1 MVKYG
6 LGARSRRVPCH
17 FPKRM
22 NAVPPCDLSVVIAT
36 RNRQGSLRQT
46 LQTLIA
52 QNARDV
58 RFEIIVVDNGSTD
71 ATRQVTESM
80 ARASVPGRYV
90 LEPATGASQAR
101 NAGLVLARAP
111 IIGFI
116 DDDEDVPANWVSV
129 VHRAFSNN
137 PDVDMIGGRVL
148 PQWQGTPPSW
158 ITPSNRGAVSIIDR
172 GEESFLVDQRRWMC
186 FSGGNMACRQRALDE
201 MGGFSD
207 ACRRS
212 EDREL
217 LLRFL
222 LAGRKAL
229 YVPTMVVIHRID
241 ASRLTKSHFR
251 RWSRIEGSLRA
262 AYRFEEMF
270 TRDGEL
276 RLPPRMPMI
285 LGAPRF
291 LYRQLA
297 REWLHWVRACIARK
311 PAEAFRHETR
321 AIYLWNY
328 IRSRRRIT
336 IPSPPLL
343 PSVAPSVLDEAPT
356 GP

>member
-1 MVKYG
+1 M
-6 LGARSRRVPCH
+6 
-17 FPKRM
+17 
-22 NAVPPCDLSVVIAT
+22 PPCDVSVVVAT
-36 RNRQGSLRQT
+36 RNREGSLRGT
-46 LQTLIA
+46 LQTLVA
-52 QNARDV
+52 QDACGV

-80 ARASVPGRYV
+80 GDAAVRVRYV
-90 LEPATGASQAR
+90 VEPTKGASQAR
-101 NAGLVLARAP
+101 NAGIAIAVAP

-116 DDDEDVPANWVSV
+116 DDDEDVPANWVSEV
-129 VHRAFSNN
+129 NRAFCDH
-137 PDVDMIGGRVL
+137 PDVDIVGGRVL

-172 GEESFLVDQRRWMC
+172 GDEPFSVDRFRWMC
-186 FSGGNMACRQRALDE
+186 FSAGNMACRRRALDE
-201 MGGFSD
+201 VGGFSD
-207 ACRRS
+207 ACPRS

-229 YVPTMVVIHRID
+229 YVPTMVVLHRLD
-241 ASRLTKSHFR
+241 APRLTKSHFR
-251 RWSRIEGSLRA
+251 RWSRMEGSIRA

-276 RLPPRMPMI
+276 RLPPRPPMV

-297 REWLHWVRACIARK
+297 REWLHWARAFIAQR

-328 IRSRRRIT
+328 IRSRRRIV
-336 IPSPPLL
+336 IQSPPPL
-343 PSVAPSVLDEAPT
+343 PSVGPSALEQART

>member
-1 MVKYG
+1 MP
-6 LGARSRRVPCH
+6 R
-17 FPKRM
+17 
-22 NAVPPCDLSVVIAT
+22 CDVSVVVAT
-36 RNRQGSLRQT
+36 RNREGSLRET
-46 LQTLIA
+46 LQTLVA
-52 QNARDV
+52 QDACV

-80 ARASVPGRYV
+80 ADAAVRVRYV
-90 LEPATGASQAR
+90 LEPTKGASQAR
-101 NAGLVLARAP
+101 NAGIAIARAP

-116 DDDEDVPANWVSV
+116 DDDEDVPANWVSEV
-129 VHRAFSNN
+129 YQAFCHN
-137 PDVDMIGGRVL
+137 PGVDIIGGRVL
-148 PQWQGTPPSW
+148 PQWEGTPPSW

-172 GEESFLVDQRRWMC
+172 GDESFLVDRLRWMC
-186 FSGGNMACRQRALDE
+186 FSAGNMACRRRALDE

-207 ACRRS
+207 ACPRS

-229 YVPTMVVIHRID
+229 YVPTMVVIHRLH

-251 RWSRIEGSLRA
+251 RWSRIEGSIRA

-276 RLPPRMPMI
+276 RPPPPMPMI

-291 LYRQLA
+291 LYRELA
-297 REWLHWVRACIARK
+297 REWLHWARASISRK

-321 AIYLWNY
+321 AIYLWSY
-328 IRSRRRIT
+328 IRSRRRSM
-336 IPSPPLL
+336 IPGLPPL
-343 PSVAPSVLDEAPT
+343 PSVGPSALEQART
-356 GP
+356 GL